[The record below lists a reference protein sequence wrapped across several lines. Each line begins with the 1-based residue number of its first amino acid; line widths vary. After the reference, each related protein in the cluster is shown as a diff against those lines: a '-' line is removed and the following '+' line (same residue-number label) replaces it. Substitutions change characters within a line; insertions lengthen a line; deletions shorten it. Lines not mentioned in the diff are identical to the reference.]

1 MSAFLA
7 GDEDIAEEDEE
18 AEEGIERAKRR
29 DSDTL
34 GLRVSLLKV
43 SEIKAFVICS
53 IFNCFYSL
61 SLVAEPKS
69 K

>member
-43 SEIKAFVICS
+43 SDIKAFVICS
-53 IFNCFYSL
+53 IF
-61 SLVAEPKS
+61 
-69 K
+69 